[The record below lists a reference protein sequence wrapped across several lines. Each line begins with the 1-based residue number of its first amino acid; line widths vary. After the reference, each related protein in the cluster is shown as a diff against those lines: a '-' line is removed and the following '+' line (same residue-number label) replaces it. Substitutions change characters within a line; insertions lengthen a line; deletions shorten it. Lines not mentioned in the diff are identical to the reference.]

1 MLDQPEHRL
10 SDAQVIR
17 QVIDGNA
24 WAYLSS
30 AAGDAAPVVSPLPV
44 LLDPGDP
51 AGVTILTHIA
61 AADAVLHDLGNRRV
75 VIVVNGPH
83 GYISPT
89 FYVGGPYV
97 PTWNFVTI
105 QLEGVPEILDAA
117 ETFDVLS
124 ATVDHFERD
133 RTPSWSLGEVDGYA
147 HRIAPGATGFRL
159 RPDTIRAKAKLN
171 QDKPAADIAS
181 VIVHLRTDAAHA
193 NSALADTME
202 RLVASPAVPRSA
214 SSRVPDDGL

>member
-10 SDAQVIR
+10 SDIGVIR
-17 QVIDGNA
+17 QVIDRNA

-30 AAGDAAPVVSPLPV
+30 AAGDDAPVVSPLPV
-44 LLDPGDP
+44 LLDPEDP
-51 AGVTILTHIA
+51 DGVTILTHIA
-61 AADAVLHDLGNRRV
+61 AADAVLHDLGRRRV

-97 PTWNFVTI
+97 PTWNFVTV
-105 QLEGVPEILDAA
+105 QLSGVPEVLDGAT
-117 ETFDVLS
+117 TFDILS

-133 RTPSWSLGEVDGYA
+133 REQPWSLQAVDGYA

-159 RPDTIRAKAKLN
+159 RPDKIRAKAKLN
-171 QDKPAADIAS
+171 QDKPAVDIDS
-181 VIVHLRTDAAHA
+181 VITHLRTDDVHGNA
-193 NSALADTME
+193 ALADIMDL
-202 RLVASPAVPRSA
+202 LVRPAP
-214 SSRVPDDGL
+214 